1 MFVCFGGRTPQ
12 YPYHH
17 QYHHHGLTPFW
28 KGPLTA
34 HLLEMGQDAEQD
46 PLVGRSPR
54 GIFRYCEV
62 FLYLCVLSSTCE
74 TELFRLEL
82 KSILLKKKKRKEE
95 EEEMTLYLT
104 HSYKLNPNNTSQPMR

>member
-12 YPYHH
+12 YP
-17 QYHHHGLTPFW
+17 YHHHGLTPFW

-34 HLLEMGQDAEQD
+34 HLLERGQDAEHD

-62 FLYLCVLSSTCE
+62 FLYICTLSSTCG
-74 TELFRLEL
+74 TELLRLEL
-82 KSILLKKKKRKEE
+82 KSILLKKKKEKKRRRRNDFIFDP
-95 EEEMTLYLT
+95 LL
-104 HSYKLNPNNTSQPMR
+104 